1 MSNASCGYCHPENEY
16 VLWRDDQCRVLF
28 VEQTDFTGWCRVVW
42 NEHLAELS
50 DLDPQQR
57 NRIMQVVA
65 EVEKNIRQ
73 LLSPKKMNVASLG
86 TGLPH
91 LHWHIIP
98 RNEDDS
104 HFPEPVWCQPLRQ
117 GVVRPLPKNFV
128 DEMKARLNAA
138 L

>member
-1 MSNASCGYCHPENEY
+1 MTTSSCSYCHPENEF
-16 VLWRDDQCRVLF
+16 VLWRDEQCRVLL

-42 NEHLAELS
+42 NQHLAELS
-50 DLDPQQR
+50 DLDEQQR
-57 NRIMQVVA
+57 HRMMQVVA
-65 EVEKNIRQ
+65 EVEHNIRE
-73 LLSPKKMNVASLG
+73 LMAPKKINLASLG

-104 HFPEPVWCQPLRQ
+104 HFPEPVWCQPLRP
-117 GVVRPLPKNFV
+117 GVVRPLAKNFV
-128 DEMKARLNAA
+128 DEMKKRLSAA